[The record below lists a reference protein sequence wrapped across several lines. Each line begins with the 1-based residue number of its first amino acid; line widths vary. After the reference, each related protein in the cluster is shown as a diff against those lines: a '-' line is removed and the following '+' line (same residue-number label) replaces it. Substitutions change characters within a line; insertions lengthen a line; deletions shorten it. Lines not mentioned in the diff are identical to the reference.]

1 MLGGY
6 RLVELLG
13 RGGMGEV
20 WRAEREGPQGYRK
33 RAAVKRILARF
44 QSDPTLRARFV
55 AEARITARLE
65 HPNIVQVLDFGE
77 SPEPYL
83 ALEFIEG
90 TTVARVLKAC
100 AETGQRIPP
109 AAVLFML
116 AEAAKGLDY
125 AHRKRDENGQALGI
139 VHRDVSPQNL
149 LISVDGA
156 VKVSDFGIARA
167 ADNAVRTA
175 AGMPVG
181 KLSYM
186 APEQAQGLP
195 VDHRADVFSLGV
207 VLWETLLVRPLL
219 PRNDPTTA
227 LQMLMT
233 GAFEPPSR
241 IDPRLSPVIDQIVMS
256 ALAVNPA
263 QRIPSAGD
271 LSAHLQTFVH
281 AISPGFDSAELV
293 RVLATLMPAVQ
304 WHSTGGAPRPA
315 SLQWS
320 PGGMGGAPA
329 VPTYAEEGD
338 GETRVKSA
346 AVGAGPMGAGPM
358 GAGPMGAGPMGAG
371 PMGAGPMGAGPMGAG
386 PMGAGPMGA
395 AAGGFAGAALGG
407 LPPRPATMPPV
418 GGAQLQGGAVAPL
431 ASGGIGSL
439 GALPPTPSSGGAQG
453 LGSMPPI
460 ASSRRDDELDQGP
473 LPSIKPKERK
483 PIDRNKLV
491 TLITVG
497 IVVAMVGLAITALV
511 LLTGRSNDPTARR
524 TGEPVVSVDPVDM
537 NPTPGPTGAQ
547 QPTIAQTTQVQ
558 GTRVPPGYEQRAV
571 RAVESVEPQVQT
583 CLRTVRSDASTVSA
597 YTDFDN
603 ASGGVIGVTLSF
615 GAAVTVTDLRTCVEG
630 ALSRARFT
638 PDAGVTGI
646 TRVTRGWRIR
656 RGGGGGGGGGNG
668 VSNAPPSFPFGN
680 RSR

>member
-1 MLGGY
+1 MSQGYYNPPQGPDGGAPPVLGGY
-6 RLVELLG
+6 RLIELLG

-20 WRAEREGPQGYRK
+20 WRAEREGPQGYRR

-44 QSDPTLRARFV
+44 ESDPTLRARFV

-77 SPEPYL
+77 APEPYL

-125 AHRKRDENGQALGI
+125 AHRKRDESGQPLGI

-167 ADNAVRTA
+167 ADNSLRTA
-175 AGMPVG
+175 AGVQVG

-186 APEQAQGLP
+186 APEQAQGLQ

-219 PRNDPTTA
+219 PRNDPNTA

-241 IDPRLSPVIDQIVMS
+241 VDPRLSPVIDQIVMS

-263 QRIPSAGD
+263 QRTPSAGD
-271 LSAHLQTFVH
+271 LSAQLQTFVH
-281 AISPGFDSAELV
+281 AISPGFDAAELV
-293 RVLATLMPAVQ
+293 RVLATLMPAVA
-304 WHSTGGAPRPA
+304 WHSPGGAPRPA
-315 SLQWS
+315 SLQWA
-320 PGGMGGAPA
+320 PGGVGAQPA
-329 VPTYAEEGD
+329 VPSYAEEPE
-338 GETRVKSA
+338 GETRIKGA
-346 AVGAGPMGAGPM
+346 AVGNGAPLPIG
-358 GAGPMGAGPMGAG
+358 GAQQG
-371 PMGAGPMGAGPMGAG
+371 
-386 PMGAGPMGA
+386 
-395 AAGGFAGAALGG
+395 GGFAGAALGG
-407 LPPRPATMPPV
+407 LPPRPATMPPST
-418 GGAQLQGGAVAPL
+418 GGAALGGGNAVAPL
-431 ASGGIGSL
+431 SGVGLGGVAPL
-439 GALPPTPSSGGAQG
+439 GGALPPPPSGGG
-453 LGSMPPI
+453 LGNLGGLPPVSQI
-460 ASSRRDDELDQGP
+460 KHHDEGVNAA
-473 LPSIKPKERK
+473 LPTLEAPPKKPF
-483 PIDRNKLV
+483 DRNKL
-491 TLITVG
+491 TTIITVG
-497 IVVAMVGLAITALV
+497 IVVLMVGAAVIALV
-511 LLTGRSNDPTARR
+511 VLTSRTNDPAARR
-524 TGEPVVSVDPVDM
+524 GGEPVVSIDTVDM
-537 NPTPGPTGAQ
+537 NPTPDPSAPTRP
-547 QPTIAQTTQVQ
+547 PTTSQTTQVTQ
-558 GTRVPPGYEQRAV
+558 GVRVPPGYEQRAV
-571 RAVESVEPQVQT
+571 RAVESVDPAVQT

-597 YTDFDN
+597 FTDFDN
-603 ASGGVIGVTLSF
+603 ASGGVINVALSF
-615 GAAVTVTDLRTCVEG
+615 GDAGTSTELQTCVQG

-656 RGGGGGGGGGNG
+656 RGSGGGGGGGGASG
-668 VSNAPPSFPFGN
+668 TSSGPPAFPFGN